1 VAQRKISFLI
11 ASVLLLILISM
22 VGFGSAVVYSLSRW
36 QSAIPDT
43 YARPLAAYKAISDT
57 HSDLARLNSRTMEFV
72 LASNPAKSGQ
82 LQRTM
87 QELDENLRED
97 VSLIKAEFSDTV
109 HGISM
114 IERALDDW
122 QAERKQIA
130 ELVRRGHRDQALQL
144 VTGPAAQTY
153 SQLETSLNTA
163 LASARQRA
171 ENLAESAQSK
181 SSRLIHLA
189 WWLLAGL
196 AASNILFGML
206 VIRRVGVTLVHD
218 MQTTKMLYES
228 EQRLKLALS
237 GADEGTWD
245 LDIPSGKINFDS
257 LWGDILG
264 YSSEQERPH
273 YFDDWV
279 ALIHTEDRD
288 RVLKAMSDHVEGW
301 TAEYKVEYRI
311 RSRSGEMRWVLG
323 HGRAVRRDQAGK
335 ALRMVGVTRDITLKK
350 EVEDKIWNLAHSD
363 FLTGLPNRPLFYDR
377 LRQAIAQAKRHD
389 QKLALLFL
397 DLDGFKLI
405 NDRFGHD
412 TGDALLQEVAQRL
425 RHNIRGEDTVARTG
439 GDEFIVILNNITHAG
454 DAAIVAGKIIQ
465 ALTERFIIHDHTCTI
480 GGSIGISIFPDD
492 SDDMEALVS
501 HADDAMYKAKE
512 MGKNNYQFF
521 SSGL

>member
-144 VTGPAAQTY
+144 ATGPAAQTY
-153 SQLETSLNTA
+153 SQLETSLNAA
-163 LASARQRA
+163 LASAHQRA

-196 AASNILFGML
+196 AVSNILFGML

-218 MQTTKMLYES
+218 KQTTKMLYES

-425 RHNIRGEDTVARTG
+425 RHNIRGADTVARTG
-439 GDEFIVILNNITHAG
+439 GDEFIVILNNVTHAE

-465 ALTERFIIHDHTCTI
+465 ALAERFIIHDNTCTI

-492 SDDMEALVS
+492 SDEMETLVS

-521 SSGL
+521 AAGS